1 MSLHN
6 DYIIGIVSKQ
16 QQSEFLAHAAEDRL
30 ARLVPGRTRPWWHRL
45 FHLGATRSDG
55 SGFGSPAV
63 ADGFPADRRVEP
75 VTDPPARAAEDHLAD
90 EINRVLEGAQ
100 RSVGVAV
107 WNSTED
113 DEDNEDHICRG
124 ENTLAT
130 CVEHAD

>member
-6 DYIIGIVSKQ
+6 DYIVGIVSKQ
-16 QQSEFLAHAAEDRL
+16 QQSELHAHAAEDRL

-45 FHLGATRSDG
+45 FHLGAARSDG
-55 SGFGSPAV
+55 SGLNSPAV
-63 ADGFPADRRVEP
+63 ANGLSADRLAEP

-100 RSVGVAV
+100 CSVGAAV
-107 WNSTED
+107 GNGTED
-113 DEDNEDHICRG
+113 NEDNEDHICRG